1 MQTKSTVLVNAPG
14 VIAYYK
20 YSLNLFIEDDTLLL
34 QSGAIL
40 TSRGTYIDLDAP
52 SYKLCGNIALAFFEN
67 QKHYYFYLH
76 KGRVLKEDASNY
88 LLHNQIDQGLH
99 FIISEEINKEMVLL
113 GEVSI
118 DYNAKDSEGKRVLSI
133 ARNAFSPQANEI
145 DICQRNNIVLTQNIM
160 SEDECHW
167 FSRPLYNLAFTLYE
181 KMKNDN
187 IQELSVLSSAFFAFF
202 ETIETSNISYAELY
216 KKCLHNTKLVSWL
229 DQSLYSEETN
239 KYFKL
244 LETQVFKESHTYNCE
259 YYMIDKNDEDGFFY
273 SYIKHIVNLTESL
286 QYNEP
291 ISKETNKEKKLI
303 ELSKDISKNDNYSFE
318 AVLPEAF
325 MLEEEE
331 EVMIQVEPTPLQIEE
346 ENEHDDTILI
356 GGNHSSTQCVQIGRS
371 ETSSNDI
378 VLGKDDTSISR
389 VHAKVTAHAQ
399 GFFIEDMSSQ
409 GTYVDGERI
418 EKNTKKFVT
427 IDSHI
432 VLGKKGYILDLS
444 QHEFKIL
451 CS

>member
-1 MQTKSTVLVNAPG
+1 MQTRSTVLVNTPG

-20 YSLNLFIEDDTLLL
+20 HSLNFSIENDMLVL
-34 QSGAIL
+34 QSGAL
-40 TSRGTYIDLDAP
+40 LAPRGTYIELDAS
-52 SYKLCGNIALAFFEN
+52 SYVLCENLALAFFEN

-99 FIISEEINKEMVLL
+99 FVISEEINEEMVLL
-113 GEVSI
+113 GEVTI
-118 DYNAKDSEGKRVLSI
+118 DYKEKDSEGKRVLSI
-133 ARNAFSPQANEI
+133 AKNTFSPQANEI
-145 DICQRNNIVLTQNIM
+145 DICQRNNIVLKHNIM
-160 SEDECHW
+160 SEDERHW
-167 FSRPLYNLAFTLYE
+167 FAKPLYELAFTLHE
-181 KMKNDN
+181 KMKSEN
-187 IQELSVLSSAFFAFF
+187 IQEFGILSSAFFAFF
-202 ETIETSNISYAELY
+202 ETIETSDISYHQLY
-216 KKCLHNTKLVSWL
+216 KKCLYNTKLLSWL
-229 DQSLYSEETN
+229 DQTSYSEETN
-239 KYFKL
+239 KHFKL
-244 LETQVFKESHTYNCE
+244 LETQVFKESHTYNCQ
-259 YYMIDKNDEDGFFY
+259 YYMIDKNDEEGFFY

-286 QYNEP
+286 QYIEP
-291 ISKETNKEKKLI
+291 ISKETNEEKKLI

-331 EVMIQVEPTPLQIEE
+331 EVMIQAEPTPLQIEE

-378 VLGKDDTSISR
+378 ILGKDDTSISR

-427 IDSHI
+427 MDNHI
-432 VLGKKGYILDLS
+432 VLGKKGYVLDLA
-444 QHEFKIL
+444 QHELQAL